1 MKEGIAIWSKASVM
15 DRDVGLQTV
24 SQLRPCFRHFHAT
37 GHLRT
42 RTEIF
47 NHHCENSDEE
57 RLSKLSEV
65 NRLSIVKKRTI

>member
-1 MKEGIAIWSKASVM
+1 MKEASAIWSKASVM
-15 DRDVGLQTV
+15 NRDGGLQIV

-37 GHLRT
+37 GHWRT

-47 NHHCENSDEE
+47 NHQSENSDEE

-65 NRLSIVKKRTI
+65 NRLSIV